1 LSPYEQEIVSDRA
14 DLHDS
19 NDLRRRNEFSGMK
32 VLITGI
38 CGFVGSALALELKRL
53 VAGIDIFG
61 ADNLSRP
68 GSEVNRALLKKH
80 GVRFVHADLRNPSDL
95 DHLPPADWV
104 IEAAANPS
112 VLAGVTATASSRQL
126 MEHNLFGTVNALEYC
141 KRHRAGMILL
151 STSRVY
157 SLAALSELP
166 MQARGNAFVPDF
178 AAAPLAG
185 LSPAGV
191 TEDFSTKP
199 PLSLYGS
206 AKLASEVVA
215 LDYGAAF
222 NFPVHINRC
231 GVLAGAGQF
240 GKPDQGIFSFWLHSW
255 KAKRPLKYIGFGG
268 NGYQLR
274 DCLHPRDLCALLV
287 KQMRAP
293 EKSGRVL
300 NVSGGADSGISLA
313 NLSKWCERRFGPH
326 SVSADPAVRQYDV
339 PWLVLDS
346 TRALK
351 DWDWRPTL
359 KLESILQ
366 EIAEH
371 TDKNPQWLD
380 LSSGT

>member
-1 LSPYEQEIVSDRA
+1 
-14 DLHDS
+14 
-19 NDLRRRNEFSGMK
+19 MK

-38 CGFVGSALALELKRL
+38 CGFVGSAIALELKRRGD
-53 VAGIDIFG
+53 GIDILG
-61 ADNLSRP
+61 VDNLSRP
-68 GSEVNRALLKKH
+68 GSEVNRALLKQH
-80 GVRFVHADLRNPSDL
+80 GIRFIHADVRNPSDL
-95 DHLPPADWV
+95 ENLPPSDWV

-112 VLAGVTATASSRQL
+112 VLAGVTATTSSRQL

-141 KRHRAGMILL
+141 KRHRAGLILL

-166 MQARGNAFVPDF
+166 VEAKDDAFAPSP
-178 AAAPLAG
+178 AALPQPG

-191 TEDFSTKP
+191 TEDFSTRP

-222 NFPVHINRC
+222 HFPVFVNRC

-274 DCLHPRDLCALLV
+274 DCLHPRDLCALLTM
-287 KQMRAP
+287 QMQAP
-293 EKSGRVL
+293 GKAGRVL
-300 NVSGGADSGISLA
+300 NVSGGAESGISLA

-326 SVSADPAVRQYDV
+326 LVGADPEIRHYDV

-346 TRALK
+346 SRARK
-351 DWDWRPTL
+351 EWNWRPSV
-359 KLESILQ
+359 KLDGILE
-366 EIAEH
+366 EIAGHAE
-371 TDKNPQWLD
+371 KNPHWLE
-380 LSSGT
+380 LSSAA